1 MPNMNIGLQ
10 RRIGA
15 LPKTPEIE
23 YASRSGYYGYSH
35 AGFQGRKPTPRY
47 EGFFGIG
54 SGWYGDDIMGQ
65 RDLPVNGF
73 YGVTADDD
81 EKIVESYL
89 NGHYL
94 NLGEAEADAAEDA
107 TVAAQTSVSNQV
119 TASEGFVLSNNALMI
134 GAGLALIM
142 LLRK

>member
-1 MPNMNIGLQ
+1 
-10 RRIGA
+10 
-15 LPKTPEIE
+15 
-23 YASRSGYYGYSH
+23 
-35 AGFQGRKPTPRY
+35 
-47 EGFFGIG
+47 
-54 SGWYGDDIMGQ
+54 MGQ

>member
-10 RRIGA
+10 RRIGK
-15 LPKTPEIE
+15 LPRTPEIE
-23 YASRSGYYGYSH
+23 STSRSGYFGYSH
-35 AGFQGRKPTPRY
+35 AGYKGQRPTPRY

-54 SGWYGDDIMGQ
+54 SGYYGNAPEAQ
-65 RDLPVNGF
+65 KDLPVQGF
-73 YGVTADDD
+73 YGATGDD
-81 EKIVESYL
+81 ESLVEAYL

-94 NLGEAEADAAEDA
+94 QGAEADAANDA
-107 TVAAQTSVSNQV
+107 DASVNTQQVMANQV

-134 GAGLALIM
+134 GAGLALIL

>member
-10 RRIGA
+10 RRIGK
-15 LPKTPEIE
+15 LPRTPEIE
-23 YASRSGYYGYSH
+23 STSRSGYFGYSH
-35 AGFQGRKPTPRY
+35 AGFKGQRPTPRY

-54 SGWYGDDIMGQ
+54 SGYYGNAPEAQ
-65 RDLPVNGF
+65 KDLPVQGF
-73 YGVTADDD
+73 YGATGDDD
-81 EKIVESYL
+81 ESLVEAYL

-94 NLGEAEADAAEDA
+94 QGAEADAADEADA
-107 TVAAQTSVSNQV
+107 SVNTQQVMANQV

-134 GAGLALIM
+134 GAGLALIL

>member
-15 LPKTPEIE
+15 LPKTPELE
-23 YASRSGYYGYSH
+23 QPMRAGYYGYSH
-35 AGFQGRKPTPRY
+35 AGFQGRRPTPRY

-54 SGWYGDDIMGQ
+54 SGWYGDDQMAQG
-65 RDLPVNGF
+65 DLPVNGF
-73 YGVTADDD
+73 YGATAQDD
-81 EKIVESYL
+81 EVVEAYL

-94 NLGEAEADAAEDA
+94 QLGEAEAAAATDASVGTQA
-107 TVAAQTSVSNQV
+107 TMSSQV